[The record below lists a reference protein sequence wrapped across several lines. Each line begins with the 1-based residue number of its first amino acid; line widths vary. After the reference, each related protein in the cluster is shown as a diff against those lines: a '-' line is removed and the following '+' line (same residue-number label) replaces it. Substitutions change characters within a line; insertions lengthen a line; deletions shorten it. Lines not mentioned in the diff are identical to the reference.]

1 MAYCFRLIVMTVVVV
16 ALTIMV
22 GSAVANVAPAPSFLS
37 SRSSQDGSKDEALCD
52 GKSAQTDP
60 NCYGTKEEGLN
71 SGTQRCNQHDAKKQ
85 GMLHCFSFEE
95 LLEIVRSRK
104 AGQIK

>member
-16 ALTIMV
+16 ALTIMI

-37 SRSSQDGSKDEALCD
+37 SRSSKDGSKDEALGD

-60 NCYGTKEEGLN
+60 DGYGTKEEGLN
-71 SGTQRCNQHDAKKQ
+71 CGTQRCNQHDAQKQ

-95 LLEIVRSRK
+95 FQEIVRSRK
-104 AGQIK
+104 AGQII